1 MAKKKDEAN
10 GNAAEIEKAHFVKC
24 RYCGQKN
31 AVKEDYRSREANCGK
46 CKLPLS
52 NEPHKKFASL
62 SKHDYVH
69 PEDSQ
74 ALKTL
79 KAIPG
84 IDSTLKKLL
93 AWTGESAIRVS
104 FMASAVK
111 VTPKQCP
118 DLHAKLVVACETLG
132 VDVPDL
138 YVQQNP
144 LVNAFTG
151 GVEKPI
157 IVIHSALVERLNDEE
172 TLAVIAHE
180 VGHIHAEHVLY
191 LTAARL
197 IEALANISVARLV
210 PGSEIIKFIVSAGI
224 SGALLAWARRA
235 ELSCDRAALLVTQ
248 DADVI
253 ARTMMKLAGG
263 TFASK
268 IDYGLFLEQA
278 REFEENYDKNKLDKF
293 WADLIN
299 AGMTHPF
306 PIWRVSEILKWV
318 ESGQYAGLMAGK

>member
-1 MAKKKDEAN
+1 MPRKKTDSDDPSGMIP
-10 GNAAEIEKAHFVKC
+10 GNSVRC

-31 AVKEDYRSREANCGK
+31 AVKPDYTNRSANCGR

-52 NEPHKKFASL
+52 DEPHKKFTDL
-62 SKHDYVH
+62 HKNEYIH
-69 PEDSQ
+69 PADAR
-74 ALKTL
+74 ALAAL

-84 IDSTLKKLL
+84 VDSALKKLL

-111 VTPKQCP
+111 ITPNQCP
-118 DLHAKLVVACETLG
+118 DLYAKLEIACSTLG
-132 VDVPDL
+132 VEKPDFFL
-138 YVQQNP
+138 QQNP

-157 IVIHSALVERLNDEE
+157 IVLHSALIERLNDEE

-197 IEALANISVARLV
+197 MELLANVSIARLL
-210 PGSEIIKFIVSAGI
+210 PGSEILKLIVSMGI
-224 SGALLAWARRA
+224 SSALLAWARRA

-248 DADVI
+248 DPHVI
-253 ARTMMKLAGG
+253 GKTMMKLAGG
-263 TFASK
+263 TFAAK
-268 IDYGLFLEQA
+268 IDYEQFLEQG
-278 REFEENYDKNKLDKF
+278 REFKKNYDESRLDKF
-293 WADLIN
+293 WADAMN
-299 AGMTHPF
+299 AGLSHPF
-306 PIWRVSEILKWV
+306 PIWRVAEVLEWV
-318 ESGQYAGLMAGK
+318 ETGEYKDLMDKK

>member
-1 MAKKKDEAN
+1 MTKS
-10 GNAAEIEKAHFVKC
+10 HFVRC

-31 AVKEDYRSREANCGK
+31 SVKGDYKNGTANCGK

-52 NEPHKKFASL
+52 NEPHKKFADL
-62 SKHDYVH
+62 SKHEYIH
-69 PEDSQ
+69 PADSK
-74 ALKTL
+74 ALAAL

-84 IDSTLKKLL
+84 VDSALKKLL
-93 AWTGESAIRVS
+93 EWTGESAIRVM

-118 DLHAKLVVACETLG
+118 DLHAKLQIACTTLG
-132 VDVPDL
+132 VDMPDM

-144 LVNAFTG
+144 VVNAFTG

-157 IVIHSALVERLNDEE
+157 IVLHSALIERLNDEE

-197 IEALANISVARLV
+197 MEALANYGAGKLI
-210 PGSEIIKFIVSAGI
+210 PGSEIVKFIISAGI
-224 SGALLAWARRA
+224 GSALLAWARRA

-248 DADVI
+248 DPHVI
-253 ARTMMKLAGG
+253 GRTMMKLAGG

-268 IDYGLFLEQA
+268 IDYDLFLEQG
-278 REFEENYDKNKLDKF
+278 REFQKNYDEKKLDKF
-293 WADLIN
+293 WADIIN
-299 AGMTHPF
+299 AGLSHPF

-318 ESGQYAGLMAGK
+318 EGGEYAEVMKNN

>member
-1 MAKKKDEAN
+1 MPKKPDSSEPSDALTKSLS
-10 GNAAEIEKAHFVKC
+10 VKC

-31 AVKEDYRSREANCGK
+31 AVKADYVNNDANCGR

-52 NEPHKKFASL
+52 NEPHKKFAEL
-62 SKHDYVH
+62 NKHDYVH
-69 PEDSQ
+69 EADSK
-74 ALKTL
+74 ALAAL

-84 IDSTLKKLL
+84 VDSALKKLL

-104 FMASAVK
+104 FMASAVQ

-118 DLHAKLVVACETLG
+118 DLHAKLQIACETLG
-132 VDVPDL
+132 VEMPDMF
-138 YVQQNP
+138 VQQNP
-144 LVNAFTG
+144 QVNAFTG

-157 IVIHSALVERLNDEE
+157 IVLHSALIERLSDEE

-197 IEALANISVARLV
+197 MEALINVSAARLL
-210 PGSEIIKFIVSAGI
+210 PGSEIIKLIISMGI
-224 SGALLAWARRA
+224 ASALLAWARRA

-248 DADVI
+248 DEHVVG
-253 ARTMMKLAGG
+253 RTMMKLAGG

-268 IDYGLFLEQA
+268 IDYELFLEQG
-278 REFEENYDKNKLDKF
+278 REFKKNYDASRLDRF
-293 WADLIN
+293 WADVMNSGLS
-299 AGMTHPF
+299 HPF
-306 PIWRVSEILKWV
+306 PIWRVAEILEWV
-318 ESGQYAGLMAGK
+318 ETGQYQKLMEKK